1 MCTSVCPT
9 GYHNDSITGA
19 CVVNGGS
26 GTINVIKNPN
36 NPYDYIGSEHNSG
49 VSYVLNELGGP
60 STNNSLILNA
70 DISYMQTLG
79 YTSAEVDTAYN
90 QGVRLGY
97 FPFTNVPE
105 LDSAGNRMYS
115 QGKISATANN
125 YVQQI
130 YTLAVNNLNQNVDSV
145 PYSTIS
151 SSYTTFSNGLISLE
165 SSIENNANL
174 TSTEKIGLLS
184 SCSIGRYSASYW
196 ANYIINEGSG
206 GGSGSSVYLV
216 AKPKHGF
223 WYWFRAV
230 VCDVCGGIVGS
241 LTPAPV
247 LGTIAGAIGGSAA
260 VLDVN

>member
-1 MCTSVCPT
+1 MNLNNPAAENLATDKVKPNVIDCGIGYHWDFYLKKCVQTCST

-19 CVVNGGS
+19 CVINGGGS
-26 GTINVIKNPN
+26 GGTIKVITNPN

-49 VSYVLNELGGP
+49 LSYVLNELGGP

-79 YTSAEVDTAYN
+79 YTSAQVDTAYN

-165 SSIENNANL
+165 SSIKNNANL

-206 GGSGSSVYLV
+206 QVYM
-216 AKPKHGF
+216 
-223 WYWFRAV
+223 
-230 VCDVCGGIVGS
+230 
-241 LTPAPV
+241 
-247 LGTIAGAIGGSAA
+247 
-260 VLDVN
+260 